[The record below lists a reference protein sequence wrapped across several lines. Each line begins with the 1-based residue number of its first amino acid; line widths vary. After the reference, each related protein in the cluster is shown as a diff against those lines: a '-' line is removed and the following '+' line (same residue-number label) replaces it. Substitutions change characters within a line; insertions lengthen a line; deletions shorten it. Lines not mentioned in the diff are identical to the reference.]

1 MYKYIYGK
9 ETEIGE
15 QQLKDKKDYEQLRGR
30 SRHRDNSKNA
40 SPHGRGKAVRIGI
53 WGVLLIAV
61 LIMLYF
67 TVFNPGGGNKFF
79 GIKDSGI
86 GNEAVENASGADA
99 FTSNDKDSSG
109 ADTAVNQA
117 HNDGSTNTDTSG
129 SAGTK
134 GSGDNGNGTANDTL
148 QDADGSS
155 ISGKGDNSGADDE
168 KNSKAGSKD
177 NGDNDI
183 ADKQPVRLMFAGD
196 VYPSNY
202 VMDAYNAAGSIKGVV
217 SESYLE
223 DIRDS
228 DFFIVNEEFPFSSRG
243 TQAPDKQFTFRV
255 APDKVSMFR
264 EMDIDLVTL
273 ANNHAL
279 DYGTEAL
286 LDSIDT
292 LDNADIA
299 HVGAGKDLEA
309 ARKPVIAE
317 LNGRTFAFIGATRV
331 IPVAEWA
338 AGTDRPG
345 MFSAYDGGAQLA
357 ESVKAAKQHADY
369 VVVYM
374 HWGIERDEVTNEV
387 QRNIA
392 HNIIDAGADL
402 VVGAHPHVLQGL
414 EYYKGVPI
422 AYSLGNFVFG
432 SQIPS
437 TALLQADVDDSGIRL
452 RLIPGSS
459 AGGYTK
465 KTEDTASVAAFY
477 DKIKGLS
484 KGVGIDVDGYVY
496 AE

>member
-1 MYKYIYGK
+1 M
-9 ETEIGE
+9 
-15 QQLKDKKDYEQLRGR
+15 KDKKEYEQLRGR

-40 SPHGRGKAVRIGI
+40 SPHGRGKAI
-53 WGVLLIAV
+53 WVGVWSVLLVAV
-61 LIMLYF
+61 LIMLYL
-67 TVFNPGGGNKFF
+67 TVINPGSSNIF
-79 GIKDSGI
+79 GKKGA
-86 GNEAVENASGADA
+86 GTANEAAENASAADA
-99 FTSNDKDSSG
+99 FTSNDKHSSG
-109 ADTAVNQA
+109 ADTAANQA
-117 HNDGSTNTDTSG
+117 HNGDDNTDTFG
-129 SAGTK
+129 SAGTR

-148 QDADGSS
+148 SEADGSS
-155 ISGKGDNSGADDE
+155 ISGKSDNSGADGE
-168 KNSKAGSKD
+168 NNSKAGSED
-177 NGDNDI
+177 NGDNDT

-223 DIRDS
+223 DIRAS
-228 DFFIVNEEFPFSSRG
+228 DFFVVNEEFPFSSRG

-255 APDKVSMFR
+255 APDKVSMFK

-309 ARKPVIAE
+309 AREPVIAE

-345 MFSAYDGGAQLA
+345 MFSAYDGGRQLA
-357 ESVKAAKQHADY
+357 ESVKAAKQQADY

-374 HWGIERDEVTNEV
+374 HWGIERDEMPNEV

-465 KTEDTASVAAFY
+465 KTEDTASIAAFY

-484 KGVGIDVDGYVY
+484 KGVGIDADGYVY

>member
-1 MYKYIYGK
+1 M
-9 ETEIGE
+9 
-15 QQLKDKKDYEQLRGR
+15 KDKKDYEQLHGR
-30 SRHRDNSKNA
+30 SRHRDNSKKNA
-40 SPHGRGKAVRIGI
+40 SHRRGRAVWVGV
-53 WGVLLIAV
+53 WSVLLIAV

-67 TVFNPGGGNKFF
+67 TVINPGGGNKVF
-79 GIKDSGI
+79 GNKDNGI
-86 GNEAVENASGADA
+86 ANEAAENASVADA
-99 FTSNDKDSSG
+99 FTSNNENEAVAAAEALKPMNAGGKVNPFASTDKGSQGYSG
-109 ADTAVNQA
+109 YGT
-117 HNDGSTNTDTSG
+117 GSDKLSEDEGNGLSESG
-129 SAGTK
+129 S
-134 GSGDNGNGTANDTL
+134 DD
-148 QDADGSS
+148 
-155 ISGKGDNSGADDE
+155 GDNS
-168 KNSKAGSKD
+168 
-177 NGDNDI
+177 
-183 ADKQPVRLMFAGD
+183 DKQPVRLMFAGD

-223 DIRDS
+223 DIRAS
-228 DFFIVNEEFPFSSRG
+228 DFFVVNEEFPFSTRG

-255 APDKVSMFR
+255 APDKVSMFK

-309 ARKPVIAE
+309 AREPVITE

-345 MFSAYDGGAQLA
+345 MFSAYDGGEQLA
-357 ESVKAAKQHADY
+357 EAVKAAKQKADY
-369 VVVYM
+369 VIVYM
-374 HWGIERDEVTNEV
+374 HWGIERDEMPNEV

-392 HNIIDAGADL
+392 HNIVDAGADL

-452 RLIPGSS
+452 QLIPGSS

-465 KTEDTASVAAFY
+465 KTEDTASIAAFY

-484 KGVGIDVDGYVY
+484 KGVGIDADGYVY

>member
-1 MYKYIYGK
+1 M
-9 ETEIGE
+9 
-15 QQLKDKKDYEQLRGR
+15 KDKNNTEQLRGR
-30 SRHRDNSKNA
+30 SRHRDNSKNV
-40 SPHGRGKAVRIGI
+40 SPHGRGRAVWVGV
-53 WGVLLIAV
+53 WSVLLIAV

-67 TVFNPGGGNKFF
+67 TVVNPNGSSNIF
-79 GIKDSGI
+79 GKKGSGT
-86 GNEAVENASGADA
+86 ADTAAENASGADA
-99 FTSNDKDSSG
+99 FTSIDEDSSG
-109 ADTAVNQA
+109 ADTAANKV
-117 HNDGSTNTDTSG
+117 HNDGSNNNTDASG

-134 GSGDNGNGTANDTL
+134 GLGDKGQGMANDTL
-148 QDADGSS
+148 QEADGSS
-155 ISGKGDNSGADDE
+155 ISGKSDNSGADSE
-168 KNSKAGSKD
+168 NNSD
-177 NGDNDI
+177 NGTL
-183 ADKQPVRLMFAGD
+183 DKQPVRLMFAGD

-223 DIRDS
+223 DIWAS
-228 DFFIVNEEFPFSSRG
+228 DLFMVNEEFPFSSRG

-264 EMDIDLVTL
+264 EMGIDLVTL

-309 ARKPVIAE
+309 ARDPVIVE

-357 ESVKAAKQHADY
+357 ESVKAAKQQADY

-374 HWGIERDEVTNEV
+374 HWGIERDEMPNEV

-392 HNIIDAGADL
+392 HNIVDAGADL
-402 VVGAHPHVLQGL
+402 VIGAHPHVLQGL
-414 EYYKGVPI
+414 EYYKGAPI

-459 AGGYTK
+459 VGGYTK
-465 KTEDTASVAAFY
+465 KTEDTAAIAAFY

-484 KGVGIDVDGYVY
+484 KGVGIDADGYVY

>member
-1 MYKYIYGK
+1 M
-9 ETEIGE
+9 
-15 QQLKDKKDYEQLRGR
+15 
-30 SRHRDNSKNA
+30 
-40 SPHGRGKAVRIGI
+40 
-53 WGVLLIAV
+53 
-61 LIMLYF
+61 
-67 TVFNPGGGNKFF
+67 
-79 GIKDSGI
+79 
-86 GNEAVENASGADA
+86 
-99 FTSNDKDSSG
+99 
-109 ADTAVNQA
+109 
-117 HNDGSTNTDTSG
+117 
-129 SAGTK
+129 
-134 GSGDNGNGTANDTL
+134 
-148 QDADGSS
+148 
-155 ISGKGDNSGADDE
+155 
-168 KNSKAGSKD
+168 
-177 NGDNDI
+177 
-183 ADKQPVRLMFAGD
+183 
-196 VYPSNY
+196 
-202 VMDAYNAAGSIKGVV
+202 
-217 SESYLE
+217 
-223 DIRDS
+223 
-228 DFFIVNEEFPFSSRG
+228 
-243 TQAPDKQFTFRV
+243 

-264 EMDIDLVTL
+264 EMGIDLVTL

-309 ARKPVIAE
+309 AREPVIVE

-338 AGTDRPG
+338 AGTDRSG

-357 ESVKAAKQHADY
+357 ETVKTAKEQADY
-369 VVVYM
+369 VIVYM
-374 HWGIERDEVTNEV
+374 HWGIERDEMPNEV

-392 HNIIDAGADL
+392 HNIVDAGADL
-402 VVGAHPHVLQGL
+402 VIGAHPHVLQGL

-465 KTEDTASVAAFY
+465 KTEDTASIAAFY

-484 KGVGIDVDGYVY
+484 KGVGIDADGYVY

>member
-1 MYKYIYGK
+1 M
-9 ETEIGE
+9 
-15 QQLKDKKDYEQLRGR
+15 KDKKDYEQLRGR
-30 SRHRDNSKNA
+30 SRHRDNSNNT
-40 SPHGRGKAVRIGI
+40 SPHGRGRAV
-53 WGVLLIAV
+53 WVGVWSVMLIAV

-67 TVFNPGGGNKFF
+67 TVVNPNGSSNMF
-79 GIKDSGI
+79 GKKGTVTADT
-86 GNEAVENASGADA
+86 AAENASGADA
-99 FTSNDKDSSG
+99 FTSNDMDSSG
-109 ADTAVNQA
+109 ADTAAKQA
-117 HNDGSTNTDTSG
+117 HNDGSNNNTDASG

-134 GSGDNGNGTANDTL
+134 GLGDNGQGMANDTL
-148 QDADGSS
+148 QEADGSG
-155 ISGKGDNSGADDE
+155 ISGKSDNSGADSE
-168 KNSKAGSKD
+168 NNSEAGSKNNS
-177 NGDNDI
+177 NGTS
-183 ADKQPVRLMFAGD
+183 DKQPVRLMFAGD

-223 DIRDS
+223 DIRAS
-228 DFFIVNEEFPFSSRG
+228 DFFMVNEEFPFSSRG

-264 EMDIDLVTL
+264 EMGIDLVTL

-309 ARKPVIAE
+309 ARDPVIVE

-357 ESVKAAKQHADY
+357 ESVKAAKQQADY

-374 HWGIERDEVTNEV
+374 HWGIERDEMPNEV

-392 HNIIDAGADL
+392 HNIVDAGADL
-402 VVGAHPHVLQGL
+402 VIGAHPHVLQGL

-465 KTEDTASVAAFY
+465 KTEDTASIAAFY

-484 KGVGIDVDGYVY
+484 RGVEIDGDGYVC

>member
-1 MYKYIYGK
+1 MKN
-9 ETEIGE
+9 
-15 QQLKDKKDYEQLRGR
+15 KKDYGQLRGR
-30 SRHRDNSKNA
+30 SRHRDNSNNR
-40 SPHGRGKAVRIGI
+40 SHHGRGRAI
-53 WGVLLIAV
+53 WVGVWSVLLIAV

-67 TVFNPGGGNKFF
+67 TVVNPDDSSNIF
-79 GIKDSGI
+79 GKKGSGT
-86 GNEAVENASGADA
+86 ADTAAENASGAY
-99 FTSNDKDSSG
+99 
-109 ADTAVNQA
+109 
-117 HNDGSTNTDTSG
+117 
-129 SAGTK
+129 
-134 GSGDNGNGTANDTL
+134 GSG
-148 QDADGSS
+148 
-155 ISGKGDNSGADDE
+155 ISGKSDNSGADSE
-168 KNSKAGSKD
+168 NNSD
-177 NGDNDI
+177 NGTS
-183 ADKQPVRLMFAGD
+183 DKQSVRLMFAGD

-202 VMDAYNAAGSIKGVV
+202 VLDAYNAAGGIKGVV
-217 SESYLE
+217 SEGYLE
-223 DIRDS
+223 DIRNADL
-228 DFFIVNEEFPFSSRG
+228 FMVNEEFPFSSRG

-264 EMDIDLVTL
+264 EMGIDLVTL

-309 ARKPVIAE
+309 AREPVIVE

-374 HWGIERDEVTNEV
+374 HWGIERDEMPNEV

-392 HNIIDAGADL
+392 HNIVDAGADL
-402 VVGAHPHVLQGL
+402 VIGAHPHVLQGL

-437 TALLQADVDDSGIRL
+437 TALLQADVDDSSIRL

-465 KTEDTASVAAFY
+465 KTEDTASIAAFY

-484 KGVGIDVDGYVY
+484 KGVGIDADGYVY